1 MFIVIGS
8 NLFIYVL
15 NKTLTPSIIAA
26 ADAEVRARA
35 IEIVNKCVVEE
46 YVKKFNYDEIMKI
59 EKDSK
64 GNILLLKADTL
75 RMNMIAY
82 DVALK
87 AGEELN
93 KIGKSGIKLPLSY
106 AFRNNI
112 LPDIGPEITVKMYPI
127 GYIET
132 KYLSEFQSA
141 GINQTRHKIYVKVNT
156 KVKVILPLSSNIVEV
171 NNEVP
176 IVETIIVGRVPETAL
191 QLDSMG
197 IKIPNN

>member
-1 MFIVIGS
+1 MTYI
-8 NLFIYVL
+8 L
-15 NKTLTPSIIAA
+15 NRTLTLSIIAA

-46 YVKKFNYDEIMKI
+46 YVKKFNYDEVIKI

-75 RMNMIAY
+75 KMNMIAY
-82 DVALK
+82 DVELK
-87 AGEELN
+87 AGEELK
-93 KIGKSGIKLPLSY
+93 KIGESGIKLPLSY
-106 AFRNNI
+106 AFKNNVFSN
-112 LPDIGPEITVKMYPI
+112 IGPKITVKMYPI

-132 KYLSEFQSA
+132 KYLSEFESA
-141 GINQTRHKIYVKVNT
+141 GINQTRHKIYIKVNT

-171 NNEVP
+171 SNEVP

-197 IKIPNN
+197 IKIPNNQKE